1 MSFFG
6 AILDAISNAGEEVT
20 TKQKEYASEFARMS
34 DFELKRA
41 YRDAENRPYSNGFL
55 DGIARSDAL
64 NKECVA
70 RGFIISKSKAREIQ
84 TEWKARYD
92 KMFGWRLKSE
102 YEELNRQYLNY
113 WSNDST
119 LFQASMLKPRLKA
132 LEQVREERNR

>member
-1 MSFFG
+1 MRKTDRT
-6 AILDAISNAGEEVT
+6 ATV
-20 TKQKEYASEFARMS
+20 
-34 DFELKRA
+34 
-41 YRDAENRPYSNGFL
+41 FL

>member
-6 AILDAISNAGEEVT
+6 AILDAISNASEEVT
-20 TKQKEYASEFARMS
+20 TKQKEYESEFATMS

-41 YRDAENRPYSNGFL
+41 YRDAENRPYSNGYL
-55 DGIARSDAL
+55 DGIARLRAL

-70 RGFIISKSKAREIQ
+70 RGFIISNSKAWEIR

-92 KMFGWRLKSE
+92 KMFGWQLNSE
-102 YEELNRQYLNY
+102 YQKLNQQYLNY

-132 LEQVREERNR
+132 LEQVREERSK